1 MSFRCY
7 KRRVFFLFFSFF
19 VIRMS
24 RHLIPFVIRVV
35 CCPVLRFPIVNL
47 GYGKGIVHLNLE
59 YEKYSFCDFDIKRT
73 VGHLK

>member
-1 MSFRCY
+1 
-7 KRRVFFLFFSFF
+7 
-19 VIRMS
+19 MS